1 MASLWCERHAL
12 FALSCPHAWR
22 RESLLTFAYTFRAWS
37 RRSPAS
43 WNCPSPSAAADL
55 ARSLSPSAAVADMRH
70 GDTSA
75 LLLPSPVETLRCIR
89 TTLTL
94 LHVSG
99 EERNPGCRA
108 APPIKAFATSMSKAT
123 QISPT
128 RTPLHLFLAIVPH
141 DTHCNTEMICCNL
154 NQFYFR
160 VDVKTL
166 KQLWATKCIFGCA
179 LCPSK
184 SGLMNK
190 HIVKHIV

>member
-22 RESLLTFAYTFRAWS
+22 LKSLLTFAYTFRAWS

-108 APPIKAFATSMSKAT
+108 APPIKAFAMSMSKAT
-123 QISPT
+123 QISQT

-141 DTHCNTEMICCNL
+141 KRVMTHRDDL
-154 NQFYFR
+154 LQSGSQNQFYFWMYYLGFEIR
-160 VDVKTL
+160 NTSVGQVRQAVCL
-166 KQLWATKCIFGCA
+166 F
-179 LCPSK
+179 
-184 SGLMNK
+184 LMRCLIK
-190 HIVKHIV
+190 G